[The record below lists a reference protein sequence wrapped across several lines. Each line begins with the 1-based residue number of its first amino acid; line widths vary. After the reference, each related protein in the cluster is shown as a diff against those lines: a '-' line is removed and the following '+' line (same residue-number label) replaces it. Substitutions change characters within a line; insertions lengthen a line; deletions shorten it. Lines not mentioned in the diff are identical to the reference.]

1 MNQTKNDILNNNVMT
16 LKTHLN
22 YDTAI
27 LELNQYWFMQNEL
40 KLYVSLQKNET
51 YFSQRKAS
59 GWCALWTSMSNMW
72 ISVLVTAMLHETC
85 KKK

>member
-59 GWCALWTSMSNMW
+59 G
-72 ISVLVTAMLHETC
+72 
-85 KKK
+85 